1 MRTNGPGKYDAEATV
16 VRESTSAF
24 GVALIIVGGDRGA
37 GFSVQGSASFIAQ
50 LPDILEDMARD
61 IRAQQADA

>member
-16 VRESTSAF
+16 VRERTGAA

-37 GFSVQGSASFIAQ
+37 GFSVQGSARFIAQ

-61 IRAQQADA
+61 IRAQSADA